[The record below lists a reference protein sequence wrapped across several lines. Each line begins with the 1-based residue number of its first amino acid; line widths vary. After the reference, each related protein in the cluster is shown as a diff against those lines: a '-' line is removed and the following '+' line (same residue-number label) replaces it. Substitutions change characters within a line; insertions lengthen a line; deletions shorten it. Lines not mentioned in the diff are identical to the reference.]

1 MKIARDGEVSVYSTG
16 IPEAP
21 FKCPNYPAFD
31 VDGNL
36 YVSMSVNIGRWH
48 LTRYEIG
55 ISGHPLN
62 YPEID

>member
-1 MKIARDGEVSVYSTG
+1 
-16 IPEAP
+16 
-21 FKCPNYPAFD
+21 
-31 VDGNL
+31 
-36 YVSMSVNIGRWH
+36 MSVNIGRWH